1 MLRLS
6 QLPFSNFSVILNHSF
21 YCTTR
26 LKMSMDWKKCL
37 NNREEINPVEVNPSK
52 LIDSICLGLL
62 LGKLKAYC
70 FSWSALRL
78 VSVFFVDRRQIVA
91 KLSTRRS
98 WYHGRQREVFLQ
110 HDSHCACQDVLEL
123 GWNQGCLP
131 FDRKIRLGCGKHNGK
146 RFTSLRRNATSVR
159 IWIQKKGKFV

>member
-1 MLRLS
+1 
-6 QLPFSNFSVILNHSF
+6 
-21 YCTTR
+21 
-26 LKMSMDWKKCL
+26 MSMDWKKCL
-37 NNREEINPVEVNPSK
+37 NNREEINSVEVNRSK

-62 LGKLKAYC
+62 LAKLKAYC

-123 GWNQGCLP
+123 GWNQ
-131 FDRKIRLGCGKHNGK
+131 
-146 RFTSLRRNATSVR
+146 RFKFWVLRRVFV
-159 IWIQKKGKFV
+159 IQKVKFLVCLRKKETKIHTNLWKTFSNEFFCRRL